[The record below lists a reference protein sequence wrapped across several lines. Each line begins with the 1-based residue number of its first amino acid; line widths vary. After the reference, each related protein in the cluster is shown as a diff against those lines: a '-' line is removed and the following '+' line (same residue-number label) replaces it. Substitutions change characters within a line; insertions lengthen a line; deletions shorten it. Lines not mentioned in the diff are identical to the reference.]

1 MIRLAI
7 REATLKEQAL
17 ERTRRLAEAEALLKG
32 TRDPGG
38 STEGDGAR
46 PSRGERMEFV
56 DPASADL
63 RLEIKRGVDLYGALI
78 GLIGVALGSLLTGY
92 YTLHA

>member
-1 MIRLAI
+1 MLGHPAKLLCTRL
-7 REATLKEQAL
+7 R
-17 ERTRRLAEAEALLKG
+17 
-32 TRDPGG
+32 
-38 STEGDGAR
+38 
-46 PSRGERMEFV
+46 
-56 DPASADL
+56 ADL

>member
-1 MIRLAI
+1 
-7 REATLKEQAL
+7 
-17 ERTRRLAEAEALLKG
+17 
-32 TRDPGG
+32 
-38 STEGDGAR
+38 
-46 PSRGERMEFV
+46 MEFV